1 MATIGSFDMSYLI
14 VRCNKCGFYYAK
26 QLSDSNT
33 YNCYYQSVSK
43 YDSLN
48 SFSPIDQTR
57 VDLAVQFLN
66 SRVSKN
72 SNILDIG
79 CGMGSLLA
87 ALKNTG
93 WNNLQGIDPAPNA
106 AKIGLGT
113 YGLNDITI
121 GNISNAHEVI
131 NFKKLDVVCIMSV
144 LEHLLNLNKDL
155 KQLFNHLNIGCKILV
170 EVPAIE
176 FFPNLRNE
184 PYGEF
189 SLEHIQ
195 YFDKNSLCNLMKS
208 LGAIPLAVELIEL
221 PIAASGIIMGLFEW
235 RGCPPINPVYNYLHT
250 EKMEIYREQSQEK
263 LNLALTKIPH
273 DPLIIYGAGS
283 HTARL
288 IKIFENLK
296 KFSIHTIVDNNP
308 NLIGKKIGKW
318 TVQPTS
324 IISHSPEI
332 PVLVSSFRSQNA
344 IATALQETVPNPI
357 VLMYQ

>member
-1 MATIGSFDMSYLI
+1 MINRSCPICNGDDSTSFFKNEMVNIGCFDMSYLI
-14 VRCNKCGFYYAK
+14 VLCNKCGFYYAK

-57 VDLAVQFLN
+57 VDLAVQFLK

-106 AKIGLGT
+106 AKLGLDT
-113 YGLNDITI
+113 YGLYDIKI

-170 EVPAIE
+170 EVSAIE
-176 FFPNLRNE
+176 FFPNLHNE

-195 YFDKNSLCNLMKS
+195 YFDTNSLCNLMKS
-208 LGAIPLAVELIEL
+208 LGAIPLVVDD
-221 PIAASGIIMGLFEW
+221 
-235 RGCPPINPVYNYLHT
+235 PPP
-250 EKMEIYREQSQEK
+250 
-263 LNLALTKIPH
+263 A
-273 DPLIIYGAGS
+273 
-283 HTARL
+283 
-288 IKIFENLK
+288 
-296 KFSIHTIVDNNP
+296 IV
-308 NLIGKKIGKW
+308 
-318 TVQPTS
+318 
-324 IISHSPEI
+324 
-332 PVLVSSFRSQNA
+332 
-344 IATALQETVPNPI
+344 
-357 VLMYQ
+357 